1 MTEVIE
7 MSEHWQSTLQ
17 RAEKGG
23 LKKTQYNV
31 TKILGQSPDFRGVIA
46 YDEFKRAITK
56 RQESPIARGGIGNG
70 EVGEWNDDD
79 TTRTIE
85 WLDKQWSLSPSR
97 EMVWAAVSHVSSV
110 NKFHPVRDY
119 LQSRVWDGRQR
130 LPTMLSRFFGASETG
145 YSAEIGKR
153 FLIAA
158 VARILRPGCK
168 VDTMLVLEGRQ
179 GARKSSAI
187 RALFG
192 EEWFSD
198 TLPSLAQANEAALA
212 IRGKWGQEVPELEAI
227 RGAAGTA
234 VKAFLSRQSDY
245 LREKYGKT
253 YRDHPR
259 QCVFIGT
266 TNEHQYLH
274 DRTGNRRYWPV
285 NCDRI
290 DVPGITENRD
300 QLWAEARTRFELQE
314 RWWLDTDELEGAA
327 REQVKERES
336 REAWFEPVAK
346 WLDDPFVIEPGTGN
360 RRNLQLHHGLTSV
373 EILSGAL
380 GIRPGDVDGREQQR
394 IGYVMKKLGWS
405 RKEVQYDGRREYRY
419 FETPPTPKSDPAD
432 AAEKAGG
439 ETL

>member
-1 MTEVIE
+1 MQGVVDI
-7 MSEHWQSTLQ
+7 SEHWQTTLQ
-17 RAEKGG
+17 RNDKLQ

-31 TKILGQSPDFRGVIA
+31 SKILGQSPDFRGVIA

-56 RQESPIARGGIGNG
+56 RLASPVARGGIGNG
-70 EVGEWNDDD
+70 DAGEWNDDD
-79 TTRTIE
+79 TTRTLE
-85 WLDKQWSLSPSR
+85 WLDKQWSFSPSR
-97 EMVWAAVSHVSSV
+97 EMVWSAVSHVASV
-110 NKFHPVRDY
+110 NKFHPVQDY
-119 LQSRVWDGRQR
+119 LRALVWDGKQR
-130 LPTMLSRFFGASETG
+130 LPNMLHRFFGAPATTYTE
-145 YSAEIGKR
+145 EIGKR

-192 EEWFSD
+192 EDWFSD

-285 NCDRI
+285 TCSKI
-290 DVPGITENRD
+290 DVPGLTEWRD
-300 QLWAEARTRFELQE
+300 QLWAEARTRYEVNE
-314 RWWLDTDELEGAA
+314 RWWLDTDDLEGHA
-327 REQVKERES
+327 RDQVKERES
-336 REAWFEPVAK
+336 REAWFEPVGK
-346 WLDDPFVIEPGTGN
+346 WLEDPFIIEQGSGT
-360 RRNLQLHHGLTSV
+360 RRNLHLHHGLTSV

-380 GIRPGDVDGREQQR
+380 GVRPGDVDGREQQR
-394 IGYVMKKLGWS
+394 IGYVMLKLGWTRRQVS
-405 RKEVQYDGRREYRY
+405 SDGRREYRY
-419 FETPPTPKSDPAD
+419 FPTV
-432 AAEKAGG
+432 E
-439 ETL
+439 